1 MRTSRAVFAAKFVNF
16 DRSGPGNTENVQID
30 VQKWNEITATEGVQR
45 KDSQVGSEGKMMEDC
60 AGLRA
65 FMMPWRHDEVALRGF
80 TVQSFGFVHFG
91 CWDSA

>member
-45 KDSQVGSEGKMMEDC
+45 KVTGWTPNKEWVPNILSLDGQCVARTYG
-60 AGLRA
+60 A
-65 FMMPWRHDEVALRGF
+65 FLK
-80 TVQSFGFVHFG
+80 
-91 CWDSA
+91 

>member
-1 MRTSRAVFAAKFVNF
+1 MLEDALYHLFLVNWELF
-16 DRSGPGNTENVQID
+16 TIAGFMALLLLTGI
-30 VQKWNEITATEGVQR
+30 IIGVQLQFLHVR
-45 KDSQVGSEGKMMEDC
+45 FRTVPD
-60 AGLRA
+60 RA

>member
-45 KDSQVGSEGKMMEDC
+45 KVTGWTPNKEWVPNILSLDGQC
-60 AGLRA
+60 
-65 FMMPWRHDEVALRGF
+65 VARTYGDFLK
-80 TVQSFGFVHFG
+80 
-91 CWDSA
+91 